1 MQNLPFAAQQDQ
13 VNKFLA
19 SNRALGANMDQMQ
32 GTTRIVYDT
41 QDMTGITSYSF
52 FSQLGG
58 KQAPASFVANSPAT
72 NLTDNRFDPGEGMVV
87 KELFVYNLETTAAN
101 VCPIAARYIS
111 LATVDILIG
120 NNRVVKSLPLFA
132 GSGFTTINNLNP
144 QNNANYSAIRLLTNI
159 VIPPQI
165 QFFVNITLPAAP
177 SAAATKD
184 AIFRV
189 ALRGYGKLFNPR
201 NNY

>member
-13 VNKFLA
+13 VNKFLTA
-19 SNRALGANMDQMQ
+19 NRALGANMDQMQ

-41 QDMTGITSYSF
+41 QDMTGSTSYSF
-52 FSQLGG
+52 FSNLGA
-58 KQAPASFVANSPAT
+58 KQTNIANSPAT

-87 KELFVYNLETTAAN
+87 KELFVYNLETTAGN
-101 VCPIAARYIS
+101 ICPIANRFIS

-120 NNRVVKSLPLFA
+120 NNRVVKSLPLFT
-132 GSGFTTINNLNP
+132 GSGFTIINNLNP
-144 QNNANYSAIRLLTNI
+144 TNSANYSAVRLLTNI

-177 SAAATKD
+177 STAATKD
-184 AIFRV
+184 AILRV
-189 ALRGYGKLFNPR
+189 ALKGYGKLFNPR

>member
-13 VNKFLA
+13 VNKFLTA
-19 SNRALGANMDQMQ
+19 NKALGANMDQMQ

-41 QDMTGITSYSF
+41 QDMTGVTSYSF
-52 FSQLGG
+52 FSNLGA
-58 KQAPASFVANSPAT
+58 KQTNINNAPAT

-87 KELFVYNLETTAAN
+87 KELFVYNMETTSAN
-101 VCPIAARYIS
+101 ICPIGNRYIS

-132 GSGFTTINNLNP
+132 GSGFTIINNLNP
-144 QNNANYSAIRLLTNI
+144 TNNANYSAIRLLTNI

-165 QFFVNITLPAAP
+165 QFFVNITLPTAP

-189 ALRGYGKLFNPR
+189 ALKGYGKLFNPR

>member
-13 VNKFLA
+13 VNKFLTA
-19 SNRALGANMDQMQ
+19 NKALGANMDQMQ

-41 QDMTGITSYSF
+41 QDMTGVTSYSF
-52 FSQLGG
+52 FSNLGA
-58 KQAPASFVANSPAT
+58 KQANVANAPAT

-101 VCPIAARYIS
+101 ICPIANRYIS
-111 LATVDILIG
+111 LATVDILVG

-132 GSGFTTINNLNP
+132 GSGFTIINNLNP
-144 QNNANYSAIRLLTNI
+144 TNNANYSAIRLLTNI

-165 QFFVNITLPAAP
+165 QFFVNITLPTAP

-189 ALRGYGKLFNPR
+189 ALKGYGKLFNPR

>member
-13 VNKFLA
+13 VNKFLTA
-19 SNRALGANMDQMQ
+19 NRALGANMDQMQ

-41 QDMTGITSYSF
+41 QDMTGVTSYSF
-52 FSQLGG
+52 FSNLGA
-58 KQAPASFVANSPAT
+58 KQTNIANAPAT

-87 KELFVYNLETTAAN
+87 KELFVYNLETTSAN
-101 VCPIAARYIS
+101 ICPIGNRYIS

-132 GSGFTTINNLNP
+132 GSGFTIINNLNP
-144 QNNANYSAIRLLTNI
+144 TNNANYSAIRLLTNI

-165 QFFVNITLPAAP
+165 QFFVNITLPTAP

-189 ALRGYGKLFNPR
+189 ALKGYGKLFNPR

>member
-1 MQNLPFAAQQDQ
+1 
-13 VNKFLA
+13 
-19 SNRALGANMDQMQ
+19 MDQMQ

-41 QDMTGITSYSF
+41 QDMTGVTSYSF
-52 FSQLGG
+52 FSNLGA
-58 KQAPASFVANSPAT
+58 KQANVANAPAT

-101 VCPIAARYIS
+101 ICPIANRYIS
-111 LATVDILIG
+111 LATVDILVG

-132 GSGFTTINNLNP
+132 GSGFTIINNLNP
-144 QNNANYSAIRLLTNI
+144 TNNANYSAIRLLTNI

-165 QFFVNITLPAAP
+165 QFFVNITLPTAP

-189 ALRGYGKLFNPR
+189 ALKGYGKLFNPR

>member
-13 VNKFLA
+13 VNKFLTA
-19 SNRALGANMDQMQ
+19 NKALGANMDQMQ

-41 QDMTGITSYSF
+41 QDMTTLTSYSF
-52 FSQLGG
+52 FSNLGA
-58 KQAPASFVANSPAT
+58 KQNNVANAPAT

-101 VCPIAARYIS
+101 ICPIANRYIS

-132 GSGFTTINNLNP
+132 GSGFTIINNLNP
-144 QNNANYSAIRLLTNI
+144 TNSANYSAIRLLTNI

-165 QFFVNITLPAAP
+165 QFFVNITLPTAP

-189 ALRGYGKLFNPR
+189 ALKGYGKLFNPR

>member
-13 VNKFLA
+13 VNKFLTA
-19 SNRALGANMDQMQ
+19 NRALGANMDQMQ

-41 QDMTGITSYSF
+41 QDMTGVTSYSF
-52 FSQLGG
+52 FSNLGA
-58 KQAPASFVANSPAT
+58 KQTNIANAPAT

-101 VCPIAARYIS
+101 ICPIANRYIS

-132 GSGFTTINNLNP
+132 GSGFTIINNLNP
-144 QNNANYSAIRLLTNI
+144 TNNANYSAIRLLTNI

-189 ALRGYGKLFNPR
+189 ALKGYGKLFNPR

>member
-13 VNKFLA
+13 VNKFLTA
-19 SNRALGANMDQMQ
+19 NRALGANMDQMQ

-41 QDMTGITSYSF
+41 QDMTGVTSYSF
-52 FSQLGG
+52 FSNLGA
-58 KQAPASFVANSPAT
+58 KQTNIANAPAT
-72 NLTDNRFDPGEGMVV
+72 NLTDNRFDPGEGLVV

-101 VCPIAARYIS
+101 ICPIANRYIS

-132 GSGFTTINNLNP
+132 GSGFTIINNLNP
-144 QNNANYSAIRLLTNI
+144 TNNANYSAIRLLTNI

-189 ALRGYGKLFNPR
+189 ALKGYGKLFNPR

>member
-13 VNKFLA
+13 VNKFLTA
-19 SNRALGANMDQMQ
+19 NKALGANMDQMQ

-41 QDMTGITSYSF
+41 QDMTGATSYSF
-52 FSQLGG
+52 FSNLGA
-58 KQAPASFVANSPAT
+58 KQTNIGNSPAT

-87 KELFVYNLETTAAN
+87 KELFVYNFEPTTICQI
-101 VCPIAARYIS
+101 VTRYIS
-111 LATVDILIG
+111 LSTVDILIG
-120 NNRVVKSLPLFA
+120 NNRVIKSLPLFA
-132 GSGFTTINNLNP
+132 GSGFTIINNLNP
-144 QNNANYSAIRLLTNI
+144 TNNANYSAIRLLTNI

-165 QFFVNITLPAAP
+165 QFFVNITLPVAP
-177 SAAATKD
+177 SAAATND

-189 ALRGYGKLFNPR
+189 ALKGYGKLFNPR